1 MSREGYTLGWES
13 EVVCHS
19 QREGLR
25 ARSREAAGPVADQAD
40 PATRARRRRAAAVLA
55 VPRHAVPARAKRD
68 VPPGAGAHVGVAQ
81 DERPLRVEPVP
92 EAAPCPTGAVAHGAP
107 P

>member
-40 PATRARRRRAAAVLA
+40 PGTRARRRRAAAVLA
-55 VPRHAVPARAKRD
+55 VPRHAVPARSKRE
-68 VPPGAGAHVGVAQ
+68 VRRGAVSHVGVSQFDRRDSISYVLDAV
-81 DERPLRVEPVP
+81 RV
-92 EAAPCPTGAVAHGAP
+92 ALMFDL
-107 P
+107 